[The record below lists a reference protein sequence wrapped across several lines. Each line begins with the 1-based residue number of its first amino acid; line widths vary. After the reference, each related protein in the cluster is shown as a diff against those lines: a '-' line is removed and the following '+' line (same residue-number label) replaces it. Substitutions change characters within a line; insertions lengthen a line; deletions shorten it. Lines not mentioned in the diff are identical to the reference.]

1 MSARHMIRRQVTLK
15 GDTRGHGKI
24 RLWLTAGDDGEE
36 LLFVDWTYPTGTAG
50 VITTLS
56 IEEAEALLT
65 CLRETLSGVF
75 EKF

>member
-1 MSARHMIRRQVTLK
+1 MSARHIIGRHVTLK
-15 GDTRGHGKI
+15 GAANGNGKI
-24 RLWLTAGDDGEE
+24 RLSLTIGDDGEE
-36 LLFVDWTYPTGTAG
+36 LLLVDWTYPTGTAG